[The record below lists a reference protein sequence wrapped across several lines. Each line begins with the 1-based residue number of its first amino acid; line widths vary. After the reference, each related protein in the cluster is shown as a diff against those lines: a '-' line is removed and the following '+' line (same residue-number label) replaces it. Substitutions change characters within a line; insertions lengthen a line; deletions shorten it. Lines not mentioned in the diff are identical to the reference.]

1 LFYKRSQKRYND
13 CQKIRELKME
23 MSREEQIKEL
33 TEYSKKEKRV
43 KQKIRYDAVLLYME
57 GYKRKEVANIMH
69 MPESTVNYHI
79 RNYEKEGIEGLI
91 IKKQPGQSRKLT
103 EEQEKNLIEIVS
115 TKTPEE
121 EGIGIFANW
130 TSPLICEL
138 VKRLFGIQ
146 YTARGMRKVLN
157 RLGLSYTRP
166 TYTLEKADKKKQEE
180 FQKEEEMLKKKK
192 TAEWRYQCCFV
203 RR

>member
-1 LFYKRSQKRYND
+1 
-13 CQKIRELKME
+13 ME
-23 MSREEQIKEL
+23 KSKQEQIQEL
-33 TEYSKKEKRV
+33 IEYSKKEKRV

-57 GYKRKEVANIMH
+57 GYKRKEVAQIMH

-79 RNYEKEGIEGLI
+79 RNYKKEGIEGLI
-91 IKKQPGQSRKLT
+91 IKKQPGQSKKMT
-103 EEQEKNLIEIVS
+103 DEQEKKLVEIVS
-115 TKTPEE
+115 TMTPEE
-121 EGIGIFANW
+121 AGIGIFANW

-146 YTARGMRKVLN
+146 YTSRGMRKVLN

-180 FQKEEEMLKKKK
+180 FQKEEKMLKK
-192 TAEWRYQCCFV
+192 TVEWRYQCYFV
-203 RR
+203 